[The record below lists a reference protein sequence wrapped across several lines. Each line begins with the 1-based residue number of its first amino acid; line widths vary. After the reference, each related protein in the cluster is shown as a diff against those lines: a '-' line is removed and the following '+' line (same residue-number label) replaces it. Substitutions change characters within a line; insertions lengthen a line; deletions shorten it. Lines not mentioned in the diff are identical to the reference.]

1 MMKDILVEIENAE
14 DLEIGAEGVAEI
26 VQNVK
31 MILATPVGS
40 VPLDRDFGTS
50 WMLVDQPTS
59 RVQAELSAEIVE
71 KVERYEPRVRVTEV
85 SFVRLPEEA
94 QEGRLIPRVRIALQ
108 EG

>member
-1 MMKDILVEIENAE
+1 MKDILVGLENAE
-14 DLEIGAEGVAEI
+14 DLVIGAEGVAEI

-31 MILATPVGS
+31 TILATPVGS

-50 WMLVDQPTS
+50 WMLVDQPTT

-85 SFVRLPEEA
+85 SFVSLPEEA
-94 QEGRLIPRVRIALQ
+94 REGRLIPRVRIALR

>member
-1 MMKDILVEIENAE
+1 MMKDILVGLENAE
-14 DLEIGAEGVAEI
+14 DLVIGAEGVAEI

-31 MILATPVGS
+31 TILATPVGS

-50 WMLVDQPTS
+50 WMLVDQPTP

-85 SFVRLPEEA
+85 SFVSLPEEA
-94 QEGRLIPRVRIALQ
+94 REGRLIPRVRIALR